1 MTAHVVLFRVS
12 RTLSA
17 DDREAFAASIE
28 RAFSGIPL
36 IQRATVGR
44 RIQIGAGYEAGMEHY
59 DYIAVLEFQSE
70 EDLRGYLA
78 HPAHVDMG
86 TRFFTSS
93 EAVLVYDFATVPG
106 DRLREL
112 IDPAIS

>member
-1 MTAHVVLFRVS
+1 MTVHLVLFRVS
-12 RTLSA
+12 PTLSA
-17 DDREAFAASIE
+17 GDREAFAASIE

-36 IQRATVGR
+36 IRRATVGR
-44 RIQIGAGYEAGMEHY
+44 RIRIGAGYEAGMEHY
-59 DYIAVLEFQSE
+59 DYIAVLEFDSE
-70 EDLRGYLA
+70 ADLHSYLA
-78 HPAHVDMG
+78 HPAHVEMG

-112 IDPAIS
+112 IDRTTS